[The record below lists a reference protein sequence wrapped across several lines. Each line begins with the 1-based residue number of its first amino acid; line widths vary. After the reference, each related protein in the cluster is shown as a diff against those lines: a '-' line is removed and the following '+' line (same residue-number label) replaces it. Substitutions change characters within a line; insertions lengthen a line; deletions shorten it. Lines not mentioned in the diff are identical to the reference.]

1 MVPLDERSCD
11 PLQTYGK
18 GTARACRMHVQK
30 LNMARGT
37 RERSEG
43 GTSHPPCDYANT
55 FTAQED
61 DKKDPRDNLVKKEV
75 MYTFFMYTPTPAP
88 LAPLV
93 FTSPDEPP
101 RGTG

>member
-1 MVPLDERSCD
+1 
-11 PLQTYGK
+11 
-18 GTARACRMHVQK
+18 MHVQK

-61 DKKDPRDNLVKKEV
+61 DKKDPRDNLVKEEV
-75 MYTFFMYTPTPAP
+75 TLFVYTFFMYTPAP
-88 LAPLV
+88 APLV

-101 RGTG
+101 CGTG

>member
-1 MVPLDERSCD
+1 
-11 PLQTYGK
+11 
-18 GTARACRMHVQK
+18 MHVQK

-61 DKKDPRDNLVKKEV
+61 DKKDPRDNLVKEEV
-75 MYTFFMYTPTPAP
+75 TLLCTPFLCILLPLPPWFLLLQTNHPVVLADAKRSKWTTFI
-88 LAPLV
+88 
-93 FTSPDEPP
+93 EPP
-101 RGTG
+101 KDEVYLWLV